1 MAQHFLLSAKCRDF
15 SRSELNQMSD
25 KEIIKLMAK
34 LRWGHDDKQ
43 VCPACGVLDS
53 HYERRARSQWRC
65 KHRPCG
71 RDFSVTSGTPYHG
84 HKLPL
89 RDILSSLYTFVVHA
103 NGVSATML
111 GRELGCQ
118 WKTAWL
124 LQCKLREVI
133 IKYRSLE
140 PMSGVTQMD
149 GGHFGGKRRSA
160 NKHGYRNKETIGVAI
175 AEKIEGKRS
184 MRNKR
189 RMQFLP
195 GGKANLLR
203 KKKRRVVM
211 VLRELYPE
219 KGRGA
224 SRTIV
229 YIANSENEAD
239 AVAFAREYVVPG
251 STLMTDESG
260 AFTQFSRWFD
270 HQSVQHSLEWQ
281 NDQGVN
287 DNQAES
293 YFSRLRRSEYG
304 VYHGFRPMYL
314 TDYANEMAW
323 REDTRRD
330 SMKKKF
336 MGLLKSVMNAGFSRW
351 FGGYYQ
357 GNRRQTEIVGVARPQ
372 N

>member
-1 MAQHFLLSAKCRDF
+1 
-15 SRSELNQMSD
+15 MSD
-25 KEIIKLMAK
+25 EEIIKLMAK

-43 VCPACGVLDS
+43 VCPSCGVLDS
-53 HYERRARSQWRC
+53 HYVRKARSQWRC

-71 RDFSVTSGTPYHG
+71 RDFSVTSGTPFHG

-89 RDILSSLYTFVVHA
+89 RDIVSSIYTFVVHA
-103 NGVSATML
+103 NGISAAML
-111 GRELGCQ
+111 CRELGCQ

-133 IKYRSLE
+133 IKYRPLE

-149 GGHFGGKRRSA
+149 GGHFGGKRRSV
-160 NKHGYRNKETIGVAI
+160 NKHGYRNKETMNAAI
-175 AEKIEGKRS
+175 AQKVEGPIS
-184 MRNKR
+184 TRNKR

-195 GGKANLLR
+195 GAKANAER
-203 KKKRRVVM
+203 KKRRRVII

-229 YIANSENEAD
+229 YVARTENEAD
-239 AVAFAREYVVPG
+239 AIAFAQQYVVPG
-251 STLMTDESG
+251 STIMTDESG
-260 AFTQFSRWFD
+260 AFTQLSRWYD
-270 HQSVQHSLEWQ
+270 HQSVQHSLEWV
-281 NDQGVN
+281 NDKGVN

-304 VYHGFRPMYL
+304 VYHGFRPEYL

-323 REDTRRD
+323 REDARRE
-330 SMKKKF
+330 SMKEKF
-336 MGLLKSVMNAGFSRW
+336 RGLLASVMTAGNSRW
-351 FGGYYQ
+351 FSGYFQ
-357 GNRRQTEIVGVARPQ
+357 GNRRQAEIFGVAKPQ
-372 N
+372 S